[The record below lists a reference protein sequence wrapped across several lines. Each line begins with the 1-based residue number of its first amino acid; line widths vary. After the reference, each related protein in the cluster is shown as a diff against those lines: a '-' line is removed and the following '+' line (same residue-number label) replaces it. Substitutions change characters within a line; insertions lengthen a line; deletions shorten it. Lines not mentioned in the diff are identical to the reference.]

1 MELQAAQ
8 LGDPNETGDNIVGVM
23 VESHLAE
30 GRQDIPGEGIHR
42 LTYGQSITDACI
54 SFDDT
59 VKVLDKLA
67 QGVRDRRVAR
77 LAA

>member
-8 LGDPNETGDNIVGVM
+8 LGNPNETGDNIVGVM
-23 VESHLAE
+23 VESHLVE
-30 GRQDIPGEGIHR
+30 GRQDIPNEGAHR

-54 SFDDT
+54 SYEDT
-59 VKVLDKLA
+59 IEVLDKLA